1 MGTES
6 ERIHVLVHSLATAL
20 FVLAVILEMA
30 NTADPNLFGLSFLV
44 GFFYIG
50 TGWLYLFNPQ
60 IEFSRL
66 SLAGPLFLMVCFV
79 SLFGFG
85 GAR

>member
-1 MGTES
+1 MGTKS

-20 FVLAVILEMA
+20 FVLAVILELA
-30 NTADPNLFGLSFLV
+30 NTADPNLFGLNFLV

-50 TGWLYLFNPQ
+50 TGWLYLLNPE

-66 SLAGPLFLMVCFV
+66 SLAGPLLLMSCFV

-85 GAR
+85 GAP